1 MSRIERRV
9 AVLVVGGAFL
19 RVAQDF
25 VGLAQLLEFF
35 LRRVVARVFVRV
47 IFYGQLAVAFSD
59 FLKRD
64 FAADFKNLVIIA
76 FGHLIPLQKRAQTYG
91 NGGKWQ
97 ELMAG
102 RVTPHG
108 ERTDEIFSVLT
119 VLKNNHATKERNKMK
134 SMFPLTLAAVVS
146 TLFISSAPLRAS
158 DTDDRIESSA
168 AKSYTFKTYLKDDSI
183 KIESKDGVVTLT
195 GTVADASHKSMAENT
210 VASLPDV
217 KSVDDQLKING
228 EQPAEHSDAW
238 ITTKVKTALLFH
250 RNVSATGTTVYT
262 KNGVV
267 TLQGEASSMA
277 QKELTTEYA
286 KDIDN
291 VKSVNNEMTIA
302 KTPAT
307 PDATV
312 GDKIDDASIT
322 AQVKSSL
329 LSHRSTSSL
338 HTTVSTTDGVVTVGG
353 VAKNDAEKSLVT
365 KLATDINGVTSVV
378 NNMTIAVQAAAN

>member
-1 MSRIERRV
+1 MKIKSNHT
-9 AVLVVGGAFL
+9 
-19 RVAQDF
+19 
-25 VGLAQLLEFF
+25 LAL
-35 LRRVVARVFVRV
+35 
-47 IFYGQLAVAFSD
+47 
-59 FLKRD
+59 
-64 FAADFKNLVIIA
+64 
-76 FGHLIPLQKRAQTYG
+76 
-91 NGGKWQ
+91 
-97 ELMAG
+97 
-102 RVTPHG
+102 
-108 ERTDEIFSVLT
+108 
-119 VLKNNHATKERNKMK
+119 
-134 SMFPLTLAAVVS
+134 LAAVS
-146 TLFISSAPLRAS
+146 TITITGFSLHAA
-158 DTDDRIESSA
+158 DTDSRIESSA

-183 KIESKDGVVTLT
+183 KVNAKDGVVTLT

-210 VASLPDV
+210 VASLPSV
-217 KSVDDQLKING
+217 TSVDDQLKISG

-262 KNGVV
+262 KDGVV
-267 TLQGEASSMA
+267 TLQGEASSAA

-302 KTPAT
+302 KTPGIQ
-307 PDATV
+307 DATI

-329 LSHRSTSSL
+329 LSHRSTSAL
-338 HTTVSTTDGVVTVGG
+338 HTAVSTTDGIVTLTG

-378 NNMTIAVQAAAN
+378 NNMTIAVPVAAN